1 VSLLSEDDELEML
14 KRRRLLEMQRRLLMN
29 KALEAEKKAAK
40 EEKPKEPEEIL
51 KSVFEGRAWE
61 VWNAAKTQYPEA
73 TKQVAS
79 ALASLIESKKLKE
92 KITGEQLVWLYRQMN
107 LPIRLETKIRILE
120 SGELKTIAQK
130 LKGD

>member
-1 VSLLSEDDELEML
+1 MSDDDELELL

-29 KALEAEKKAAK
+29 KALEAEKKPAK
-40 EEKPKEPEEIL
+40 EEKPKEPEEVL
-51 KSVFEGRAWE
+51 KDVFVGRAWE
-61 VWNAAKTQYPEA
+61 VWNAAKQQYPEA

-79 ALASLIESKKLKE
+79 ALATLVESKKLKD
-92 KITGEQLVWLYRQMN
+92 KITGEQLVWLYRQMD

-130 LKGD
+130 MKGD